1 MEILTTQ
8 GDDPE
13 FVELVKHVIAG
24 CVRDGFPRTII
35 VIEIDNWF
43 DHKWLGFSGMGRVGF
58 GFYGDY
64 LVDMDTA
71 LDEFRQDQITL
82 PPFSPRRV
90 IAEYCF
96 QRDASGNYSSHN
108 PRPYLHERKP
118 APSSRNLHKRI
129 VDQID
134 SALLVWFSSNT
145 KQNLRGSL
153 MIYEVK
159 GSEVHPWYAGFAK
172 EQEWRVLQTK
182 GITPEQVQSLIASDA
197 EVRT

>member
-90 IAEYCF
+90 IAEYYF
-96 QRDASGNYSSHN
+96 QREAGGNYSVRD
-108 PRPYLHERKP
+108 PRPYLHERRLRSEEHTSELQSP
-118 APSSRNLHKRI
+118 CNLVCR
-129 VDQID
+129 
-134 SALLVWFSSNT
+134 LLLG
-145 KQNLRGSL
+145 K
-153 MIYEVK
+153 
-159 GSEVHPWYAGFAK
+159 
-172 EQEWRVLQTK
+172 
-182 GITPEQVQSLIASDA
+182 
-197 EVRT
+197 

>member
-1 MEILTTQ
+1 MEILTKQ
-8 GDDPE
+8 SDDPE

-24 CVRDGFPRTII
+24 CVNDGFPRTII
-35 VIEIDNWF
+35 VIKIDNWF
-43 DHKWLGFSGMGRVGF
+43 DHKWLGFSGKGRAGF

-90 IAEYCF
+90 VEEYYF
-96 QRDASGNYSSHN
+96 QREASGNYSVRN
-108 PRPYLHERKP
+108 PGLYLHERKL
-118 APSSRNLHKRI
+118 APSSQNLHKRI
-129 VDQID
+129 VDRID
-134 SALLVWFSSNT
+134 SAILVWFSSNT
-145 KQNLRGSL
+145 KQNLRGSI

-159 GSEVHPWYAGFAK
+159 GSEVHPWYAGLVK
-172 EQEWRVLQTK
+172 EEAWGVVQSK

-197 EVRT
+197 EVST